1 MNLTSKRIIRFILGA
16 LLPVPLFVGI
26 YYFPYFH
33 SSYCGFDHES
43 KMYMTSKYDIEMA
56 RQHLKTDVAVF
67 LTMGY
72 SLMGLPS
79 LAYSFLLERYR
90 SSSNFGLW
98 SYVGWGVLIGGISGL
113 IAACCHFILTAGVY
127 DSLLQVAISCG
138 IGGVLPFL
146 MALIFPDRPIKSP
159 SVIDHQVIPN
169 A

>member
-1 MNLTSKRIIRFILGA
+1 MNLTPKRIIRFILGA
-16 LLPVPLFVGI
+16 LLPVPFFVGI

-79 LAYSFLLERYR
+79 LASVDWRDFRTYCGLLPLHPDRWCLR
-90 SSSNFGLW
+90 F
-98 SYVGWGVLIGGISGL
+98 
-113 IAACCHFILTAGVY
+113 IAAGCDFLRHRR
-127 DSLLQVAISCG
+127 SVAISHG
-138 IGGVLPFL
+138 FNLS
-146 MALIFPDRPIKSP
+146 RPPHKKS
-159 SVIDHQVIPN
+159 VGY
-169 A
+169 